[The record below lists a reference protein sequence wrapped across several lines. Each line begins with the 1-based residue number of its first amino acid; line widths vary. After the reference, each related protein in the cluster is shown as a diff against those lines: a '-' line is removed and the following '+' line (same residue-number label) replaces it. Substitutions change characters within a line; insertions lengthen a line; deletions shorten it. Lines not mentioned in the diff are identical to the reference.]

1 MMVSINKEQS
11 DCYKGLAIILVVLHH
26 FFHAPSFL
34 LPPKLFL
41 GVGVVSCSI
50 FFFLSGYGLGISG
63 KYKAH
68 SSYWMARMKKLFIP
82 SLLSNGL
89 LMVYCLFYR
98 DYCLSGDSILDLVGL
113 KNLNHPIWFLQ
124 VLFVFYI
131 TLWIF
136 HKVKI
141 TYLILLLFL
150 VSVFYLFL
158 TGNYGGASL
167 FSFPLGLY
175 IAEKKSYFSPPQQVS
190 LFLSVVWFLSLIVFS
205 YTNCVLTVPLGFIAF
220 VLIIL
225 LTVFPLSSLFTFI
238 PKSTLLRYLGVNSIY
253 VYLTHALAIYI
264 AVDLMGYHSWFSFP
278 VFLFVEILLFSLVKK
293 LSILLLSLD
302 L

>member
-11 DCYKGLAIILVVLHH
+11 DCYKGLAIVLVVLHH
-26 FFHAPSFL
+26 FFHAPCFL

-63 KYKAH
+63 KYQAH
-68 SSYWMARMKKLFIP
+68 SSYWMARIKKLFIP
-82 SLLSNGL
+82 LLLSNGL
-89 LMVYCLFYR
+89 LMLYCLFFR
-98 DYCLSGDSILDLVGL
+98 DYCLSGDSILDWVGL

-131 TLWIF
+131 TLWVF
-136 HKVKI
+136 CKVKK
-141 TYLILLLFL
+141 TYLFFLLFL
-150 VSVFYLFL
+150 VSVFYIFL

-167 FSFPLGLY
+167 FGFPLGLY
-175 IAEKKSYFSPPQQVS
+175 IAEKKPYFPQQVS

-205 YTNCVLTVPLGFIAF
+205 YANCVLTAPLSFIAF
-220 VLIIL
+220 VFIIL
-225 LTVFPLSSLFTFI
+225 LTVFPLSSLFTYI
-238 PKSTLLRYLGVNSIY
+238 PKSTFLRYLGVNSIY

-264 AVDLMGYHSWFSFP
+264 AVDFMGYHSWFSIP
-278 VFLFVEILLFSLVKK
+278 VFLFIEILLFSLVKK